1 MKVLLADDDAA
12 RARDLMRLLAADASL
27 DVVRTQPGTL
37 LADAIRAHA
46 PDLILIDMS
55 RPDRDALECLRNL
68 PESRPIVLFVDQDDP
83 GFMEAAIDAG
93 VCSYNVQ
100 DMAPLDIKPI
110 LRAAVALFQRH
121 SQLQRSLR
129 AAEARLWERA
139 LIDRAKSIL
148 INSRRLTET
157 EAHRWLQ
164 RRAMAGGRRLA
175 DVAQDL
181 IQGREAPK

>member
-12 RARDLMRLLAADASL
+12 RAHDLMRLLAADATL
-27 DVVRTQPGTL
+27 HVVRLRTGEFL
-37 LADAIRAHA
+37 SDAVRTHA

-55 RPDRDALECLRNL
+55 RPDRDALEPLRHL
-68 PESRPIVLFVDQDDP
+68 PQSRPIVLFVDRDDP
-83 GFMEAAIDAG
+83 GFMEEAIDAG

-110 LRAAVALFQRH
+110 LRAAAALFRRH
-121 SQLQRSLR
+121 SQLQGNLR
-129 AAEARLWERA
+129 AAEARLRERA

-148 INSRRLTET
+148 ITSRRLTET

-175 DVAQDL
+175 DVAEEL
-181 IQGREAPK
+181 VQGREAPR